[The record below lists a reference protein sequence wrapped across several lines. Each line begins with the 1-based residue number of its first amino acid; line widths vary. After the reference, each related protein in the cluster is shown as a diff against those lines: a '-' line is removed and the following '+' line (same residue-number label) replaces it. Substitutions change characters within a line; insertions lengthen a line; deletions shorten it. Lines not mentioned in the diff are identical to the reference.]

1 VADDAPDEGREK
13 ARRLAIL
20 LTGGIVLAVVVALA
34 TAGLLLRNNSGGKT
48 SDDSDLQVVEYQT
61 PSDAGKDPFTTASD
75 VEGDKVIKF
84 KPAGGTTSSGH
95 SEPFGGSGSLHVCD
109 REKLV
114 EFLLSHKAQR
124 HAWAGVLHIPQD
136 KDSVAR
142 YVRSLTPVTLTVDT
156 RVTNHMY
163 VNGRAVPFQSILAA
177 GTAVLVDKYGRPVV
191 RCKCG
196 NPLWWPRDYPRVTCH
211 HCPPHYH
218 PPKWCRWHT
227 YDPWYGY
234 PPDWLPPEWRDPYPT
249 DYPKPKPWVYRKGH
263 DCYVVYPEPP
273 EVEYPPRWYPPTS
286 TYEAPKYYPRRT
298 YHPPAPPS
306 YTSDSDTDMSD
317 HWSDNTDYGSDTD
330 NGSGGCCGGMSN
342 SDSSSSDSSSSDSNM
357 QHQPY

>member
-1 VADDAPDEGREK
+1 LTEVPDRGREK
-13 ARRLAIL
+13 ARRFAIL
-20 LTGGIVLAVVVALA
+20 LTGGIVVAVVVSLA
-34 TAGLLLRNNSGGKT
+34 TAGFLVREKPTRPASGG
-48 SDDSDLQVVEYQT
+48 SSDLQVVEYQS
-61 PSDAGKDPFTTASD
+61 PSDAGEDPFTTASD
-75 VEGDKVIKF
+75 VAGDEVVRF
-84 KPAGGTTSSGH
+84 KPAGGTTSAGG

-114 EFLLSHKAQR
+114 DFLLSHKAQR
-124 HAWAGVLHIPQD
+124 HAWAGVLRIDAD

-163 VNGRAVPFQSILAA
+163 LNGRAVPFQSILAA

-196 NPLWWPRDYPRVTCH
+196 NPLWWPKDYPRVTCH

-234 PPDWLPPEWRDPYPT
+234 PPEYLPPEWRDPYPT
-249 DYPKPKPWVYRKGH
+249 GYPKPKPWVYRKGH
-263 DCYVVYPEPP
+263 DCYVVYPDPP
-273 EVEYPPRWYPPTS
+273 EVEYPPKWYPPQS
-286 TYEAPKYYPRRT
+286 TYKPKYYPKRT
-298 YHPPAPPS
+298 YTPPDYS
-306 YTSDSDTDMSD
+306 DNSDYTDSSDY
-317 HWSDNTDYGSDTD
+317 SDNTDS
-330 NGSGGCCGGMSN
+330 GCCGHT
-342 SDSSSSDSSSSDSNM
+342 SDSSDSSISDSWDNM
-357 QHQPY
+357 SDSGSSTDSDMPQHNN